1 LIFSNEGGIY
11 KNLRKGADTM
21 AIDVHRREL
30 NKIVKQVPKE
40 KQPIAKSLANELA
53 FMLRTLDDLRSEI
66 DENGAVELFKNGKQE
81 MRRESPAMK
90 VYNTTI
96 QRYSL
101 LYKQLMDLIPKEE
114 NEGKGKV
121 NSIYDFI
128 QND

>member
-1 LIFSNEGGIY
+1 
-11 KNLRKGADTM
+11 M